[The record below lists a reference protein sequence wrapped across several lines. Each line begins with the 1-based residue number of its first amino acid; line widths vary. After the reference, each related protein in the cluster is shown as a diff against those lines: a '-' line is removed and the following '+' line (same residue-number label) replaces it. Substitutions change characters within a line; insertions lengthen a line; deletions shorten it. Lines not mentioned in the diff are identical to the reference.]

1 MSSNVVWSRT
11 TRYFA
16 ICLTT
21 LVAVAT
27 CAAADP
33 QMMSSEPGVH
43 VHFRA
48 VLGKRWVTV
57 KGVRISSA
65 VVNPWLDSYGIRLS
79 GEVQIPEAAAVFDN
93 EGTRSVAGRLEWSGG
108 RVEHEGLDF
117 EATLPALGADA
128 RIFAQ
133 NDTEVRCISVRVWAL
148 DTELP
153 LVEAECIEHGNVQ
166 IDLRRRFVR
175 LLVAE
180 QGLLMRMFVS
190 VYSWL
195 RGIDDDA
202 VFYTCQLKLESSMR
216 RGGQA
221 KPPCALA

>member
-1 MSSNVVWSRT
+1 MSSNVVWSRN

-16 ICLTT
+16 TCLSV
-21 LVAVAT
+21 LVAVAI
-27 CAAADP
+27 CAASDP
-33 QMMSSEPGVH
+33 QVTFEPGVQA
-43 VHFRA
+43 HFS
-48 VLGKRWVTV
+48 VVSGKKSVTV
-57 KGVRISSA
+57 KGVHIPAA
-65 VVNPWLDSYGIRLS
+65 VVNPWLDSYGIRLG
-79 GEVQIPEAAAVFDN
+79 GEFLIPHVAAVFHN

-108 RVEHEGLDF
+108 RVEHEDLDF
-117 EATLPALGADA
+117 ETTLPPLRANV
-128 RIFAQ
+128 RFAQ
-133 NDTEVRCISVRVWAL
+133 IDTEVRCIGVRVWTL

-153 LVEAECIEHGNVQ
+153 LVEAEYIGHGNVQ

-221 KPPCALA
+221 EPPCALA